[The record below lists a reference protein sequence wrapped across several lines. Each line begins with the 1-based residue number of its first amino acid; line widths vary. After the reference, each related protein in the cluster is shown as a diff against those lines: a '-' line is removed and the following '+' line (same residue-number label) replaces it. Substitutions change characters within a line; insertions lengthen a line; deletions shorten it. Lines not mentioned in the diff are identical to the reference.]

1 MFYPLLAIAGI
12 LSFVSA
18 RSPYF
23 PLKMAAGFSWF
34 GVFLYW
40 VGADLVVDGSGVD
53 VAVMLTLAFVGL
65 IFLFWAIS
73 TRSQQRQ
80 VEEHYSSAGKLID
93 RIVKST
99 RSAKEPD
106 NTSRTESS
114 LEYRDRVRKAL
125 HRNERR
131 R

>member
-65 IFLFWAIS
+65 IFLFWSIS